1 MAIPQHRSEPGEI
14 TTLLGKG
21 SHFEGKL
28 TFEGT
33 VRIDGK
39 LTGQIFSEDVLV
51 IGEGAE
57 VNAELDVGEVIV
69 QGSVV
74 GNIKARRSIELRAPA
89 RVKGDLHTAS
99 LLIDRGVVFEGYCK
113 MDSAMAV
120 TQPMKKE
127 PPPPPMARA
136 QSEPPI
142 PLTTKK

>member
-33 VRIDGK
+33 VRVDGK
-39 LTGQIFSEDVLV
+39 LSGEIFSNDVLV
-51 IGEGAE
+51 
-57 VNAELDVGEVIV
+57 VGEVIV

-113 MDSAMAV
+113 MDAAMA
-120 TQPMKKE
+120 TSSLAPPLKKE

-142 PLTTKK
+142 VLTTKK